1 MENTGIIFSIIAGF
15 TGFIVLV
22 IQIVSIMRRKKSI
35 SLLLNYST
43 YRVREDLSEIPKF
56 NMKQG
61 GVQFIARNRITR
73 LNTYKEILEN
83 IKLDTQVLI
92 IPKYIKEIEMRLKLI
107 EEYKQQLNDIDDED
121 EKLFHQLIKDYKQ
134 IINEFR

>member
-1 MENTGIIFSIIAGF
+1 MENTGIIFSIIAGL

-22 IQIVSIMRRKKSI
+22 IQIVSIVRRKKSI
-35 SLLLNYST
+35 CLLLNYST
-43 YRVREDLSEIPKF
+43 YRVREDLSEIPNF
-56 NMKQG
+56 NTKQVR
-61 GVQFIARNRITR
+61 VQFIARNRVTR

-92 IPKYIKEIEMRLKLI
+92 IPEYIKEIEMRLKLI

>member
-1 MENTGIIFSIIAGF
+1 MENTGIIFSIIAGL

-22 IQIVSIMRRKKSI
+22 IQIISIMRRKKSI
-35 SLLLNYST
+35 CLLLNYST

-61 GVQFIARNRITR
+61 GVQFIARNRVTR

-92 IPKYIKEIEMRLKLI
+92 IPQYIKEIEMRLKLI